1 MRSVAGLEHAPFPK
15 VIRLSCWLKAMYFR
29 LEHAPFPKVI
39 RSGPATFLSF
49 AGLEHAPFPKVIR
62 YVRIEKPF

>member
-15 VIRLSCWLKAMYFR
+15 VIRFATPR
-29 LEHAPFPKVI
+29 PIVI
-39 RSGPATFLSF
+39 AR
-49 AGLEHAPFPKVIR
+49 LEHAPFPKVIR

>member
-15 VIRLSCWLKAMYFR
+15 VIRFL
-29 LEHAPFPKVI
+29 P
-39 RSGPATFLSF
+39 TFSTIDPS
-49 AGLEHAPFPKVIR
+49 LEHAPFPKVIR